1 MKLNFVKIKNFIK
14 LKDLPEFF
22 ERYEVFVIAG
32 GAIVAFLIAGLI
44 FYNNAYE
51 IVSTPPKASVDLPR
65 INKFLFDKTLK
76 ELEAKK
82 QPVSSEPI
90 VDPFR

>member
-1 MKLNFVKIKNFIK
+1 MKLNFVKLKNFIK
-14 LKDLPEFF
+14 LKELPEIF
-22 ERYEVFVIAG
+22 ERYEIFVIAG

-44 FYNNAYE
+44 FYNSAYKT
-51 IVSTPPKASVDLPR
+51 VSTPPKASVQLPQ

-76 ELEAKK
+76 ELEVKK
-82 QPVSSEPI
+82 QPISSEPI